1 MTQRVI
7 MFSAGSGSWAAGR
20 RVIERH
26 GPENVRLVFT
36 DTLYEDVLMPVG
48 FTHDPFFTVGNDGK
62 FSYPWHRY
70 FADTDCIW
78 MAIELH
84 PL

>member
-1 MTQRVI
+1 MTP
-7 MFSAGSGSWAAGR
+7 GSVSTSTSLKA
-20 RVIERH
+20 ERC
-26 GPENVRLVFT
+26 VREDNA

-48 FTHDPFFTVGNDGK
+48 FTHDPFFTVAGHGK

-70 FADTDCIW
+70 FADTDCVW

>member
-1 MTQRVI
+1 MQKFRQN
-7 MFSAGSGSWAAGR
+7 
-20 RVIERH
+20 
-26 GPENVRLVFT
+26 NV
-36 DTLYEDVLMPVG
+36 DTLYEDVLMPPG
-48 FTHDPFFTVGNDGK
+48 FTHDPFFTLAIDRS

-70 FADTDCIW
+70 YADTDCIW